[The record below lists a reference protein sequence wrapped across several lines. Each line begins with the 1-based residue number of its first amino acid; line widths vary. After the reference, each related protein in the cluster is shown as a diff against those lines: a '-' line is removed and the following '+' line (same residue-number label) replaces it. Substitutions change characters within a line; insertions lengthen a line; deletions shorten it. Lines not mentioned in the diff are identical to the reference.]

1 MITLSEQNLQD
12 LKAFINKIPTE
23 IGLPLLEFFGKLQ
36 QEQAPK
42 DGPTDAP
49 VANLNKVD

>member
-36 QEQAPK
+36 QEQNP
-42 DGPTDAP
+42 GPQIETP
-49 VANLNKVD
+49 VVDLKKED

>member
-1 MITLSEQNLQD
+1 MITLSEQNLAD

-36 QEQAPK
+36 QEQQAPQSE
-42 DGPTDAP
+42 TP
-49 VANLNKVD
+49 VVDLKKED

>member
-36 QEQAPK
+36 QEQAPQSE
-42 DGPTDAP
+42 TP
-49 VANLNKVD
+49 VVDLKKED

>member
-1 MITLSEQNLQD
+1 MITLSEQTLPD

-42 DGPTDAP
+42 EGPTDAP
-49 VANLNKVD
+49 VVNLNKVD

>member
-1 MITLSEQNLQD
+1 MITLSEQNLAE
-12 LKAFINKIPTE
+12 LRAFINKIPTE

-42 DGPTDAP
+42 EGPIDAP
-49 VANLNKVD
+49 VVDLKKED

>member
-36 QEQAPK
+36 QEQGPK
-42 DGPTDAP
+42 DGPTEAP
-49 VANLNKVD
+49 VVNLNKVD

>member
-1 MITLSEQNLQD
+1 MITLSEQNLAD

-36 QEQAPK
+36 QEQAPQE
-42 DGPTDAP
+42 AP
-49 VANLNKVD
+49 VVDLKKQD